1 MNMIN
6 TCMATLFKG
15 FSTVDK
21 VRAPYTLTDAD
32 LVKRDLLNH
41 FYTRI
46 GERIMRPTFGSVIW
60 DYLMEPEDPET
71 QEIIKEDI
79 VRIVKSDPRVEFLST
94 KLLVLDH
101 TIQAEVQIKYKLLNS
116 SDTLFLEYVT
126 TSTDE
131 A

>member
-1 MNMIN
+1 MIN

-21 VRAPYTLTDAD
+21 IRAPYTLTDAE

-46 GERIMRPTFGSVIW
+46 GERIMRPSFGSVIW

-79 VRIVKSDPRVEFLST
+79 ERIVNSDPRVEYLET
-94 KLLVLDH
+94 NILVLDH
-101 TIQAEVQIKYKLLNS
+101 TIQAEVKIRYKLLNS
-116 SDTLFLEYVT
+116 EDTLFLEYVT
-126 TSTDE
+126 TRTDE